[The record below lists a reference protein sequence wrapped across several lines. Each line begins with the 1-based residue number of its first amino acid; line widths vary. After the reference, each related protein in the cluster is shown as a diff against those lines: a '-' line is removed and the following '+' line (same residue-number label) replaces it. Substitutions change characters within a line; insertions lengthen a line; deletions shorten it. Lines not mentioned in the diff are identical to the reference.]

1 MKAMVYKGPWQM
13 PLEDVPEP
21 EVRPGEVI
29 VAVRAVGVCGSD
41 VHGYTG
47 STGRRIPPMVM
58 GHEFSGMITAIGDGV
73 TAHKPGDRVVVQ
85 PLITCG
91 ECDNCRAG
99 LTNICTNRRGL
110 GMGHI
115 DGAYAEAIGVPES
128 LLYDLPEGVSWEK
141 GALVEPLSVALHGVN
156 MTPIALMDPV
166 VILGAGTIGLLVLL
180 GCRLKGAGK
189 IIVSDVSPRRLQ
201 RALELGAD
209 VVVNPAQQDL
219 GDIIRQ
225 HAGPAGA
232 PVVIEAVG
240 IQATARQSIEIVR
253 PGGHVTW
260 IGNSQPYVEIGMQ
273 QVVTREITVR
283 GAYAFNEEFGRSIEV
298 IESGRIDVMALVERV
313 APLEEG
319 PQIVDDLAHGKTDLI
334 KAILKPGMDS

>member
-1 MKAMVYKGPWQM
+1 MRALVYEGPWQM
-13 PLEDVPEP
+13 PLREVPPP
-21 EVRPGEVI
+21 EVRPGEAI

-47 STGRRIPPMVM
+47 STGRRIPPMIM
-58 GHEFSGMITAIGDGV
+58 GHEFSGTITAVGEGV
-73 TAHKPGDRVVVQ
+73 ASHRIGDRVVVQ

-110 GMGHI
+110 GMGRV
-115 DGAYAEAIGVPES
+115 DGAYAEAISVPES
-128 LLYDLPEGVSWEK
+128 LLYDLPESVSWEQ

-156 MTPIALMDPV
+156 MTPFSLMDPV
-166 VILGAGTIGLLVLL
+166 VILGAGTIGLMVLL

-189 IIVSDVSPRRLQ
+189 IIVSDLSPRRLQ

-209 VVVNPAQQDL
+209 IVVNPAQQDL
-219 GDIIRQ
+219 ADVVRQ

-253 PGGHVTW
+253 SGGHVTW

-273 QVVTREITVR
+273 HVVTREVTVR
-283 GAYAFNEEFGRSIEV
+283 GAYAFNVEFGRSIDA
-298 IESGRIDVMALVERV
+298 IGSGRIDVMALVERV
-313 APLEEG
+313 APLDDG
-319 PQIVDDLAHGKTDLI
+319 PQIVDDLARGRTDLI
-334 KAILKPGMDS
+334 KAILKPEMDR